1 MVIWSKEYCPSS
13 KHMADYASWFRRSLY
28 LRQSSHT
35 SEKCE
40 PVQCPNSYVKQACCK
55 LDRDRDVSRYAFR
68 TIEYDY
74 FHPLENQIFKN
85 RIDFVTQ
92 TRTGKRLIQTV
103 PVKFLD
109 DEVMVARIEAMEL
122 KAQQL
127 KIPLTLWT
135 EIELFGDNPEY
146 AESVIRMLC

>member
-1 MVIWSKEYCPSS
+1 MV
-13 KHMADYASWFRRSLY
+13 DYSNWFRRSLY
-28 LRQSSHT
+28 LRKSSFH
-35 SEKCE
+35 SEKCGT
-40 PVQCPNSYVKQACCK
+40 VTCHNSYVKQACRNLAQDKSVVRFAC
-55 LDRDRDVSRYAFR
+55 R
-68 TIEYDY
+68 TIEYEY
-74 FHPLENQIFKN
+74 FHPLENRVFKN

-92 TRTGKRLIQTV
+92 TRTGKQLIQTV

-109 DEVMVARIEAMEL
+109 EEVMVARIEAMEL

-127 KIPLTLWT
+127 KIPLALWT